1 MKSSRASGFMLV
13 AALLITGLFLA
24 TGLGIMSAQASR
36 YEASA
41 KLADTLQAKNAALA
55 GLDDVRVKLSK
66 DVRFPPRKAKGRGQ
80 QRFAYS
86 ETLAEADPATGQ
98 PELSYAVTVD
108 YGYEEEVQ
116 IRTRPLPFRWGLY
129 RLTVSGYVGPRA
141 EPIAQSMLY
150 AEYHIGTGS
159 LIRFEDRSSL

>member
-1 MKSSRASGFMLV
+1 MLV
-13 AALLITGLFLA
+13 AALLITGIFLA
-24 TGLGIMSAQASR
+24 TGLGIMSAQATR

-80 QRFAYS
+80 DRFSYS
-86 ETLAEADPATGQ
+86 ETLFPAEGTVLLDGQ
-98 PELSYAVTVD
+98 QEVSYSVTVD

-116 IRTRPLPFRWGLY
+116 IRTRALPYRWGLY
-129 RLTVSGYVGPRA
+129 RLTISGYVGPRA
-141 EPIAQSMLY
+141 EPIAQSMVY
-150 AEYHIGTGS
+150 AEYHIGTGAI
-159 LIRFEDRSSL
+159 IRFEDRSSL